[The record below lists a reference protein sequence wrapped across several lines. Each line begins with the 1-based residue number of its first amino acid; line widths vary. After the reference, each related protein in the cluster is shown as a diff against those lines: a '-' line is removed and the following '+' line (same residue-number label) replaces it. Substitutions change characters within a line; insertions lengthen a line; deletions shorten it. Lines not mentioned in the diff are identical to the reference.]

1 MVTSLARSGEIIQP
15 QQQQQRTSC
24 ALGKHYLTPAVAIS
38 KWTDLIGW
46 DSRNARALTVI
57 CQVSRRWIETENLE
71 KGIEFLGNDKERLS
85 MLLPIFFFCVAFH
98 GCPSP
103 KKIGQPFVDSNCH
116 MKHVWRKTR
125 SYWLSIYRVV
135 LQKRRRNYI
144 SHRNV
149 QVHFKLSWAH

>member
-24 ALGKHYLTPAVAIS
+24 TLGKHYLTPAVAIS

-57 CQVSRRWIETENLE
+57 CQVSRRWIETENLG

-85 MLLPIFFFCVAFH
+85 MLQPIFFFCVCRISRLSF
-98 GCPSP
+98 SQ
-103 KKIGQPFVDSNCH
+103 KN
-116 MKHVWRKTR
+116 R
-125 SYWLSIYRVV
+125 STFCW
-135 LQKRRRNYI
+135 
-144 SHRNV
+144 
-149 QVHFKLSWAH
+149 FKLSHETCLKEDPKLLTIYLSSGLTEKAKKLHFT